1 MGCCQAVNNEKE
13 MSLNNSLSTKQNIS
27 TKHNEFLDLSLT
39 SPNEILK
46 DSEKSEIN
54 PDNCKY
60 SNEVDRVF
68 QVSNQ
73 LLSLRLR
80 NKFVSNY

>member
-1 MGCCQAVNNEKE
+1 MNNERE
-13 MSLNNSLSTKQNIS
+13 MSLNSSLSTKQNVS
-27 TKHNEFLDLSLT
+27 AKYNEFLDLSLT

-60 SNEVDRVF
+60 FNEVDRVF

-80 NKFVSNY
+80 NNFVSNY